1 MGVSQKYR
9 TFTQLMEDV
18 SIDFSTY
25 ALEGMIEPQQLI
37 KVATRVNYDLG
48 LRIHRTK
55 EVVIDIEHGRAQ
67 LPMDFAFLNYAFR
80 CGSYTINN
88 TMPSGTH
95 VETFNDVPYV
105 PAPGEMSPC
114 SKDDTCKDV
123 CVIKTCDGNN
133 SHQLIQR
140 VGPNQYRQFSSW
152 TQLRIQNVNDPVCFC
167 PSLGAQALDIAQI
180 QDGFLITTFRTG
192 KVYLSYQGAMEDAT
206 GDLLVLDQ
214 PYCNE
219 YYEYALKQ
227 RILENMVWQGE
238 NVSQQLGLIET
249 RLRAARNNALS
260 FVNTPDFAE
269 MQKVWTM
276 NRRAQYHNYYNMFLS
291 YAPVNPT
298 LSGPNVVTSGRNSV
312 VQNATSSSATGCG
325 TASQTSVS

>member
-9 TFTQLMEDV
+9 TFSQLMDDV

-37 KVATRVNYDLG
+37 KVAQRVNYDLG
-48 LRIHRTK
+48 LKIHRTK
-55 EVVIDIEHGRAQ
+55 QVIIDIEHGRGQ
-67 LPMDFAFLNYAFR
+67 LPTDFKYVNYAFR

-105 PAPGEMSPC
+105 PAPGEKSPC

-123 CVIKTCDGNN
+123 CVIKTCDDKN
-133 SHQLIQR
+133 SYQLVQR
-140 VGPNQYRQFSSW
+140 IGPNQFRSFENW
-152 TQLRIQNVNDPVCFC
+152 TQLRIRDVNDAVCYC
-167 PSLGAQALDIAQI
+167 PSLGAQALDIAEVK
-180 QDGFLITTFRTG
+180 DGYLITTFKTG
-192 KVYLSYQGAMEDAT
+192 KVYLSFQGAMEDT
-206 GDLLVLDQ
+206 FGDLLVLDH

-219 YYEYALKQ
+219 YYEYAVKQ

-238 NVSQQLGLIET
+238 NVSQQLNLIET
-249 RLRAARNNALS
+249 RLRGARNNALT

-269 MQKVWTM
+269 MRKVWTM

-291 YAPVNPT
+291 YAPVQPRVV
-298 LSGPNVVTSGRNSV
+298 SAPNLTGNT
-312 VQNATSSSATGCG
+312 TSSS
-325 TASQTSVS
+325 TSTTC

>member
-1 MGVSQKYR
+1 MGVSNKYR

-55 EVVIDIEHGRAQ
+55 QAVLDVEHGRAQ
-67 LPMDFAFLNYAFR
+67 LPRDFAYINYAFL
-80 CGSYTINN
+80 CGEYTINA

-105 PAPGEMSPC
+105 PAPGEIASC
-114 SKDDTCKDV
+114 STGDDCADV
-123 CVIKTCDGNN
+123 CVVETCDDNN
-133 SHQLIQR
+133 SYQLVQR
-140 VGPNQYRQFSSW
+140 IGPNQYRTFSTW
-152 TQLRIQNVNDPVCFC
+152 TQLKIEDVNNKVCYC
-167 PSLGAQALDIAQI
+167 PGLGAQAPDIAQI
-180 QDGFLITTFRTG
+180 VDGFLITSFVTG
-192 KVYLSYQGAMEDAT
+192 KVYISYQGAMEAPN

-214 PYCNE
+214 PFCNE

-227 RILENMVWQGE
+227 RILENMIWQGE
-238 NVSQQLGLIET
+238 QMSSQLQLVET

-269 MQKVWTM
+269 MQKVFTL

-291 YAPVNPT
+291 HAPHNPS
-298 LSGPNVVTSGRNSV
+298 LHNSI
-312 VQNATSSSATGCG
+312 SY
-325 TASQTSVS
+325 